1 MRSMPESGC
10 FSIFTAMASAGGQ
23 SEQPSEVNSSTST
36 GLAVEFAAG
45 AGAWEGAGACDCAF
59 AGRTNAA
66 QKIRIT
72 NDALMIV
79 PDEFFIGAPPRVFTR
94 SITLNRGTGV
104 SIFWLFSHRRLA
116 TDRTTPLMI
125 YGMLE
130 EGREFY
136 GGAHGWRKSAYI

>member
-10 FSIFTAMASAGGQ
+10 FSILTAMASAGGQ

-45 AGAWEGAGACDCAF
+45 AGAWEGAGGCDCAF

-72 NDALMIV
+72 NAALMIG
-79 PDEFFIGAPPRVFTR
+79 PEEFFIDAPPPVFTG
-94 SITLNRGTGV
+94 SIALNRGTGTP
-104 SIFWLFSHRRLA
+104 IFSLQPLSADYRLYDTPDNFSDA
-116 TDRTTPLMI
+116 
-125 YGMLE
+125 
-130 EGREFY
+130 
-136 GGAHGWRKSAYI
+136 